1 VYLLELRPDENR
13 KQRTSIGVQ
22 MCADWDGFILEE
34 SALRQTAIETWD
46 GVSVVVEE
54 VLKMNGQ
61 ATAAPTSDG
70 TAGRK

>member
-1 VYLLELRPDENR
+1 
-13 KQRTSIGVQ
+13 

-54 VLKMNGQ
+54 VLKMNGHP
-61 ATAAPTSDG
+61 PTVSANDS
-70 TAGRK
+70 TAGRH